1 MAQLVRFDPNH
12 DDLIADME
20 FDIYG
25 NRLCTVSSD
34 HTIKVW
40 QRCTG
45 ANTSGQWQLMSS
57 WKGHDSSL
65 TKVSWAHPEFGNLI
79 ATGSFDRTVRIWQ
92 QRRQEAAYHGTGVGT
107 SGTAAAAPAAAAP
120 SHISA
125 AAGGADTNPA
135 ALRFGADTPAGR
147 SGLQSNS
154 LLEAAAMV
162 GGMVSD
168 ASVNAWHMITA
179 KKDAQGMIVDLAFA
193 PHFMGLQLAAASSDG
208 VVRIYETGSPVKFD
222 TWSLL
227 SEIDVNGSPILA
239 PYLEERLHPHTA
251 AGNDDPTPGGGLGSD
266 HGGPSHPPSHVA
278 AGSGNVPLTAEQNL
292 LAQSNAFQEVGNN
305 LCISW
310 CPTRFL
316 TNTMAVGCGREK
328 DAKIYR
334 FAGGR
339 WVVYEVLEGHT
350 DIVHSI
356 SWAPQVGRSYHL
368 VATACRDT
376 YVRIY
381 RVDTS
386 YSSDIVSGDSND
398 LVEEYEAAAPGLQL
412 NATLVASFNDHGAE
426 VWSVSWNVTGTI
438 LSSSGDDGKVRLWKA
453 TSTGEW
459 REIETISTEQDTD

>member
-92 QRRQEAAYHGTGVGT
+92 QRRQEAAYHGTG
-107 SGTAAAAPAAAAP
+107 
-120 SHISA
+120 
-125 AAGGADTNPA
+125 
-135 ALRFGADTPAGR
+135 
-147 SGLQSNS
+147 
-154 LLEAAAMV
+154 
-162 GGMVSD
+162 
-168 ASVNAWHMITA
+168 
-179 KKDAQGMIVDLAFA
+179 KDAQGMIVDLAFA

-227 SEIDVNGSPILA
+227 SEID
-239 PYLEERLHPHTA
+239 
-251 AGNDDPTPGGGLGSD
+251 
-266 HGGPSHPPSHVA
+266 
-278 AGSGNVPLTAEQNL
+278 
-292 LAQSNAFQEVGNN
+292 SNAFQEVGNN

-381 RVDTS
+381 RVDPS

-438 LSSSGDDGKVRLWKA
+438 LSSSGDDGKVRLWK
-453 TSTGEW
+453 GM
-459 REIETISTEQDTD
+459 